1 MAREKKRLAELA
13 ALVEGEL
20 VGDPEVLIGGVAD
33 FDSAGEG
40 EITFVA
46 DLKRGARLDECR
58 ASAIIVP
65 TALTEIIGSAIRVR
79 NPYLAVARIHS
90 LFVAEPFVATGI
102 DVRAVVGHDC
112 HISAEVAIS
121 PLVYL
126 GNRVKLGQRVT
137 LHPGVVVYDD
147 AVIGDDVVLYANV
160 TIGQGCRIGNRVTI
174 HSGAVIGSDGFGY
187 ATDGSGHHVKRPQVG
202 VVQIDDDVEVGANTC
217 IDRATFG
224 KTWIKRGA
232 KIDNLVQLG
241 HNVVIG
247 EDALL
252 VAQVGV
258 AGSTSTG
265 NNVVIGGQ
273 VGLGGHIHLGDRVM
287 IAAKSGVHNNLE
299 PGAIVAGIPAIPHKT
314 WLRSSAAYAKLPEMV
329 RELRELKR
337 KVAELSLAMEPGE
350 DNSPG
355 NNE

>member
-1 MAREKKRLAELA
+1 MTCEKKRLAELA
-13 ALVEGEL
+13 ALVQGEL
-20 VGDPEVLIGGVAD
+20 VGDPEVLISGVAD
-33 FDSAGEG
+33 FDSAVVG

-46 DLKRGARLDECR
+46 DLKRGARLDECK

-65 TALTEIIGSAIRVR
+65 TAVTEISGPAIRVK
-79 NPYLAVARIHS
+79 NPYLAVARIHA
-90 LFVAEPFVATGI
+90 LFVAEPFAATGI
-102 DVRAVVGHDC
+102 DALAVVGQDC
-112 HISAEVAIS
+112 YIPTEVAIS

-126 GNRVKLGQRVT
+126 GNRVRLGQRVT

-160 TIGQGCRIGNRVTI
+160 TIGHGCQIGNRVII

-187 ATDGSGHHVKRPQVG
+187 ATDGNGYHVKRPQVG
-202 VVQIDDDVEVGANTC
+202 VVQVDDDVEIGANAC

-252 VAQVGV
+252 VAQVGM
-258 AGSTSTG
+258 AGSTTTG

-273 VGLGGHIHLGDRVM
+273 VGLAGHIHLGDRVM
-287 IAAKSGVHNNLE
+287 IAAKSGVHNNLD
-299 PGAIVAGIPAIPHKT
+299 PGAIVAGIPAISHKT
-314 WLRSSAAYAKLPEMV
+314 WLRSSGAYAKLPEMV
-329 RELRELKR
+329 RELRELRR
-337 KVAELSLAMEPGE
+337 KVAELSRAITPGE
-350 DNSPG
+350 DDSLG
-355 NNE
+355 NK

>member
-1 MAREKKRLAELA
+1 MACEKKRLAELA
-13 ALVEGEL
+13 ALVQGEL

-46 DLKRGARLDECR
+46 DLKRGARIDECK

-65 TALTEIIGSAIRVR
+65 ASVTEISVPAIRVR
-79 NPYLAVARIHS
+79 DPYLAVARIHA

-102 DVRAVVGHDC
+102 DARAVVGRDC
-112 HISAEVAIS
+112 HIPAEVAIS
-121 PLVYL
+121 PLVFL
-126 GNRVKLGQRVT
+126 GNRVRLGQRVI

-160 TIGQGCRIGNRVTI
+160 TIGHHCQIGNRVII

-187 ATDGSGHHVKRPQVG
+187 ATDGNGHHLKRPQVG
-202 VVQIDDDVEVGANTC
+202 MVQIDDDVEIGANTC

-224 KTWIKRGA
+224 KTWIKRGT

-241 HNVVIG
+241 HNVMIG

-252 VAQVGV
+252 VAQVGM
-258 AGSTSTG
+258 AGSVTTG
-265 NNVVIGGQ
+265 NNVVLGGQ
-273 VGLGGHIHLGDRVM
+273 VGLAGHIHLGDRAM
-287 IAAKSGVHNNLE
+287 IAAKSGVHSNLE
-299 PGAIVAGIPAIPHKT
+299 PGAIVAGIPAISHKT
-314 WLRSSAAYAKLPEMV
+314 WLRASAAYAKLPEMV
-329 RELRELKR
+329 RELRELRR
-337 KVAELSLAMEPGE
+337 KVAELSRAMTPGQ
-350 DNSPG
+350 DDSPG

>member
-1 MAREKKRLAELA
+1 MAGEKKRLAELA
-13 ALVEGEL
+13 ALVQGEL

-46 DLKRGARLDECR
+46 DLKHGARLAECR
-58 ASAIIVP
+58 AAAIIVP
-65 TALTEIIGSAIRVR
+65 AAATGINGSAIRVR
-79 NPYLAVARIHS
+79 NPYLAVARIHA
-90 LFVAEPFVATGI
+90 LFVDEPFAATGI
-102 DVRAVVGHDC
+102 DARAVVGHDC
-112 HISAEVAIS
+112 HIPAEVSIG

-126 GNRVKLGQRVT
+126 GNRVRLGRRIT

-147 AVIGDDVVLYANV
+147 AVIGDDAVLYANV
-160 TIGQGCRIGNRVTI
+160 TIGHGCRIGNRVII

-187 ATDGSGHHVKRPQVG
+187 ATDENGHHVKRPQVG
-202 VVQIDDDVEVGANTC
+202 VVQIDDDVEIGANTC

-224 KTWIKRGA
+224 KTWVKRGA

-252 VAQVGV
+252 VAQVGI
-258 AGSTSTG
+258 AGSATTG
-265 NNVVIGGQ
+265 NNVVLGGQ

-299 PGAIVAGIPAIPHKT
+299 PGAVVAGIPAIPHKT

-329 RELRELKR
+329 RELRELR
-337 KVAELSLAMEPGE
+337 RRVAELSRTMTPGE
-350 DNSPG
+350 DESLG
-355 NNE
+355 NNG

>member
-1 MAREKKRLAELA
+1 MVGEKKRLGELA
-13 ALVEGEL
+13 ALVQGEL

-33 FDSAGEG
+33 FDNAGTG

-46 DLKRGARLDECR
+46 DLQRGARLDECK

-65 TALTEIIGSAIRVR
+65 GSVTEISTPAIRVG
-79 NPYLAVARIHS
+79 NPYLAVARIHA

-102 DVRAVVGHDC
+102 DARAVVGRDC
-112 HISAEVAIS
+112 HIPVEVSVS

-126 GNRVKLGQRVT
+126 GNRVRLGKRVA

-147 AVIGDDVVLYANV
+147 AIIGDDVVLYANV
-160 TIGQGCRIGNRVTI
+160 TIGHHCQIGHRVII

-187 ATDGSGHHVKRPQVG
+187 ATDGNGHHLKRPQVG
-202 VVQIDDDVEVGANTC
+202 MVQIDDDVEIGANTC

-224 KTWIKRGA
+224 KTWIKRGT
-232 KIDNLVQLG
+232 KIDNLVQLA

-252 VAQVGV
+252 VAQVGM
-258 AGSTSTG
+258 AGSTTTG
-265 NNVVIGGQ
+265 NGVVLGGQ
-273 VGLGGHIHLGDRVM
+273 VGLAGHIHLGDRVM
-287 IAAKSGVHNNLE
+287 VAAKSGVHDNQ
-299 PGAIVAGIPAIPHKT
+299 PSGAVVAGIPAIPHKT

-329 RELRELKR
+329 RELRELRR
-337 KVAELSLAMEPGE
+337 KVAELSQAMTPGQDE
-350 DNSPG
+350 SLG

>member
-1 MAREKKRLAELA
+1 
-13 ALVEGEL
+13 
-20 VGDPEVLIGGVAD
+20 VLIGGVAD

-46 DLKRGARLDECR
+46 DLKRGARLDQCK

-65 TALTEIIGSAIRVR
+65 TAVTEISTPAIRVR
-79 NPYLAVARIHS
+79 NPYLAVARIHA
-90 LFVAEPFVATGI
+90 LFVEEPFAATGI
-102 DVRAVVGHDC
+102 DARAVVGRDC
-112 HISAEVAIS
+112 HIPAEVAIG

-126 GNRVKLGQRVT
+126 GDRVRLGQRVV

-160 TIGQGCRIGNRVTI
+160 TIGRGCQLGNRIII

-187 ATDGSGHHVKRPQVG
+187 ATDEKGHHIKRPQVG
-202 VVQIDDDVEVGANTC
+202 VVQIDDDVEIGANTC

-224 KTWIKRGA
+224 KTWIKRGS

-247 EDALL
+247 EDAVL

-258 AGSTSTG
+258 AGSVTTG
-265 NNVVIGGQ
+265 KNVVLGGQ
-273 VGLGGHIHLGDRVM
+273 VGLAGHIHLADRVM
-287 IAAKSGVHNNLE
+287 VAAKSGVHNDQK

-314 WLRSSAAYAKLPEMV
+314 WLRSSVAYAKLPEMV
-329 RELRELKR
+329 RELRELKG
-337 KVAELSLAMEPGE
+337 KIAELSRAITPGE
-350 DNSPG
+350 DDSPG
-355 NNE
+355 SKE

>member
-1 MAREKKRLAELA
+1 MACEKKRLAELA
-13 ALVEGEL
+13 VLVQGEL
-20 VGDPEVLIGGVAD
+20 VGDPEVLINGVAD
-33 FDSAGEG
+33 FDSAVAG

-46 DLKRGARLDECR
+46 DLKRGARLNECK

-65 TALTEIIGSAIRVR
+65 ASVTEISGPAIRVR
-79 NPYLAVARIHS
+79 NPYLAVARIHA
-90 LFVAEPFVATGI
+90 LFVEDPFAATGI
-102 DVRAVVGHDC
+102 DVRAVVGNDC
-112 HISAEVAIS
+112 QIPAEVAIS

-126 GNRVKLGQRVT
+126 GNRVRLGQRVT

-147 AVIGDDVVLYANV
+147 AVLGDDVVLYANV
-160 TIGQGCRIGNRVTI
+160 TIGHGCQIGNRVII

-187 ATDGSGHHVKRPQVG
+187 ATDGNGHHVKRPQVG
-202 VVQIDDDVEVGANTC
+202 VVQVDDDVEIGANTC

-224 KTWIKRGA
+224 KTWIKRGT

-247 EDALL
+247 EDTLL
-252 VAQVGV
+252 VAQVGM
-258 AGSTSTG
+258 AGSTTTG

-299 PGAIVAGIPAIPHKT
+299 SGAIVAGIPAIPHKT

-337 KVAELSLAMEPGE
+337 KVGELASALKPGGDDSL
-350 DNSPG
+350 G
-355 NNE
+355 NKE

>member
-1 MAREKKRLAELA
+1 MAGKKIRLAELVV
-13 ALVEGEL
+13 LVQGEL
-20 VGDPEVLIGGVAD
+20 VGDPELLISGVAD

-46 DLKRGARLDECR
+46 DLKRGARLDECKG
-58 ASAIIVP
+58 SAIIVP
-65 TALTEIIGSAIRVR
+65 LAVTEISGSAIRVK
-79 NPYLAVARIHS
+79 NPYLAVARIHA
-90 LFVAEPFVATGI
+90 LFVEEPFVATGV
-102 DVRAVVGHDC
+102 DARAVVGDDC
-112 HISAEVAIS
+112 HIPAEVAIS
-121 PLVYL
+121 PLVFI
-126 GNRVKLGQRVT
+126 GNRVHLGQRVT

-160 TIGQGCRIGNRVTI
+160 TIGRGCRIGNRVII

-187 ATDGSGHHVKRPQVG
+187 ATDGNGHHLKRPQVG
-202 VVQIDDDVEVGANTC
+202 VVQIDDDVEIGANTC

-224 KTWIKRGA
+224 RTWVKRGT

-252 VAQVGV
+252 VAQVGM
-258 AGSTSTG
+258 AGSTTTG

-299 PGAIVAGIPAIPHKT
+299 PGSIVAGIPAIPHKN
-314 WLRSSAAYAKLPEMV
+314 WLRASAAYAKLPDMV
-329 RELRELKR
+329 REMRELKK
-337 KVAELSLAMEPGE
+337 KVAELSRAMTPGR
-350 DNSPG
+350 DDSPG
-355 NNE
+355 NDA

>member
-1 MAREKKRLAELA
+1 MACGKKRLAELA
-13 ALVEGEL
+13 ALVQGEL
-20 VGDPEVLIGGVAD
+20 LGDPDVLIGGVAD

-46 DLKRGARLDECR
+46 DLKHGARLDQCK

-65 TALTEIIGSAIRVR
+65 AAVTEINIPVIRVM
-79 NPYLAVARIHS
+79 NPYLAVAHIHA
-90 LFVAEPFVATGI
+90 LFVKETFVATGI
-102 DVRAVVGHDC
+102 DPRAVVGHDC
-112 HISAEVAIS
+112 HIPAEVAIS

-126 GNRVKLGQRVT
+126 GNRIRLGQRVT
-137 LHPGVVVYDD
+137 LHPGVVIYDD
-147 AVIGDDVVLYANV
+147 AVIGDDVVLYSNV
-160 TIGQGCRIGNRVTI
+160 TIGHGCSIGSRVII

-187 ATDGSGHHVKRPQVG
+187 ATDGNGRHIKRPQVG
-202 VVQIDDDVEVGANTC
+202 MIQIDDDVEIGANTC

-224 KTWIKRGA
+224 KTWIKRGT

-252 VAQVGV
+252 VAQVGI
-258 AGSTSTG
+258 AGSTTTG
-265 NNVVIGGQ
+265 SNVVLGGQ
-273 VGLGGHIHLGDRVM
+273 VGVGGHIHLGDRAMV
-287 IAAKSGVHNNLE
+287 AAKSGVHNDLE
-299 PGAIVAGIPAIPHKT
+299 LGAVVAGIPAIPHKT

-329 RELRELKR
+329 RELRELR
-337 KVAELSLAMEPGE
+337 RQVAELSRMMTSGE
-350 DNSPG
+350 DENPG